1 MSELTEQFRE
11 AVKENYGE
19 VSHIESRECS
29 SDMFE
34 GTEYTFCGEFVP
46 IRPLLDV
53 VQNEGDVAVEEMS
66 LGYSSNG
73 DGDRALR
80 IFVAETEPVSHP
92 AFV

>member
-29 SDMFE
+29 SDMFK

-53 VQNEGDVAVEEMS
+53 IQDEDGLAVEEMNLS
-66 LGYSSNG
+66 YSNHG
-73 DGDRALR
+73 DGDRALA